1 MVLDETGEFCLI
13 HKKKCVK
20 HNNWE
25 KLRRAEI
32 DMERVRQW
40 LKLDELFG
48 KERQIRTAMA
58 QRAGN
63 LPLILH
69 STFNQ
74 GLMQQQQ
81 QHAGQTGVTWESSE
95 AHSSANKTFDME
107 DDTKGFFKNLY

>member
-1 MVLDETGEFCLI
+1 M
-13 HKKKCVK
+13 K

-40 LKLDELFG
+40 LKLDELFE

-58 QRAGN
+58 QRAGL

-69 STFNQ
+69 STFNHE
-74 GLMQQQQ
+74 LMQQQY
-81 QHAGQTGVTWESSE
+81 ANQTTHPTGSIE
-95 AHSSANKTFDME
+95 
-107 DDTKGFFKNLY
+107 TKVEGETEHKDILS

>member
-1 MVLDETGEFCLI
+1 MCGYPIVKNVFKETGEFCLVA
-13 HKKKCVK
+13 KKKCVK

-40 LKLDELFG
+40 LKLDELYE

-58 QRAGN
+58 QRAGL

-69 STFNQ
+69 STFNHELIQ
-74 GLMQQQQ
+74 QQQQQ
-81 QHAGQTGVTWESSE
+81 QHQHSLTASVTTEPAIPPS
-95 AHSSANKTFDME
+95 
-107 DDTKGFFKNLY
+107 